1 MALDEYADRR
11 GRRYSTYFVSIK
23 SITTELGNAE
33 KMWEVLK
40 VSGDGTFSMPVYS
53 DVPVGRYRISLTFTN
68 EGYTQ
73 DVNDCFTIIVK

>member
-1 MALDEYADRR
+1 
-11 GRRYSTYFVSIK
+11 
-23 SITTELGNAE
+23 
-33 KMWEVLK
+33 MWEVLK